1 MIFLTMYKFGMT
13 HYPQELAV
21 YSLKTDHVD
30 LQSRFIGTVL
40 ELLKY
45 RIIKILLWSI
55 LEWVN

>member
-45 RIIKILLWSI
+45 RIIKILL
-55 LEWVN
+55 